1 MRLWC
6 FCRGYGQK
14 ALCTTGQN
22 LGNETASNV
31 KERLV
36 HLWAFLQKDYGA
48 IGTVLAAA
56 LSCFAAGAYT
66 TVTKQELRDVNT
78 RLMADK

>member
-1 MRLWC
+1 M
-6 FCRGYGQK
+6 
-14 ALCTTGQN
+14 
-22 LGNETASNV
+22 